1 VENNWMAIINEFAA
15 LLYLYIVLP
24 LTDFMPVPEENPLE
38 ASQQRDQIGFILAT
52 VISVT
57 VILNILKY
65 LYYC

>member
-1 VENNWMAIINEFAA
+1 MAIINEFAA